1 MLLVILRIVHNKG
14 WQLFG
19 TKNVFCISISIC
31 IFNCIATNK
40 QTFNRKNQKDTKPM
54 TGSIRVMIIQ
64 VDPVN
69 RVCLDPDLDPGLV
82 EAVSSLQKS
91 YELPNLLIARIT
103 TVRRA
108 ARSCFNSNE
117 S

>member
-1 MLLVILRIVHNKG
+1 
-14 WQLFG
+14 
-19 TKNVFCISISIC
+19 
-31 IFNCIATNK
+31 
-40 QTFNRKNQKDTKPM
+40 M

-108 ARSCFNSNE
+108 ARSCFSSNE